1 MKTISSA
8 LTALTFLAILT
19 VARAELE
26 LAPPKLAVPYGENP
40 AAGATIEV
48 NGIKLHYETYGHGTP
63 LLMIHGNGGN
73 ISHLG
78 YQIEAFASEYRVI
91 VADSRGHGQSEMG
104 PGRLTYEHQV
114 EDLNALLDHLH
125 LKSAFVLGW
134 SDGGILG
141 LLLAIHHPDKVA
153 KLAIMGA
160 NLRPDGAADWAQA
173 WVEKSNREADA
184 MIAKG
189 DQSQPWPVI
198 KQYLD
203 LLGQQPNI
211 PVADLAK
218 ISAPVLVMAGDKDA
232 IKPEHTQQIFDHLK
246 QAHLAIFP
254 GATHMIAWEDHELFD
269 RTVAKFF
276 VQPYTRPDTKDIF
289 K

>member
-1 MKTISSA
+1 MKVISSA
-8 LTALTFLAILT
+8 LSALTFLAILT
-19 VARAELE
+19 VACAELE

-104 PGRLTYEHQV
+104 PGRLTYEHQA

-125 LKSAFVLGW
+125 LKSAYVLGW

-153 KLAIMGA
+153 KLAVMAPNINPEGA
-160 NLRPDGAADWAQA
+160 YDLARKWVTENLRARR
-173 WVEKSNREADA
+173 KR
-184 MIAKG
+184 
-189 DQSQPWPVI
+189 
-198 KQYLD
+198 
-203 LLGQQPNI
+203 
-211 PVADLAK
+211 
-218 ISAPVLVMAGDKDA
+218 
-232 IKPEHTQQIFDHLK
+232 
-246 QAHLAIFP
+246 
-254 GATHMIAWEDHELFD
+254 
-269 RTVAKFF
+269 
-276 VQPYTRPDTKDIF
+276 
-289 K
+289 